1 MKRLIILRYSEIHLK
16 GGNRGFFEK
25 QLYDNTVK
33 AIEDIKATVSK
44 GGARYIVSDY
54 DVKDEKKLIS
64 RLNKVFGFN
73 WLSVALC
80 VENDVNN
87 ILETV
92 KEFQFSNCTFRVST
106 RRADKNFPVHSNELS
121 AMAGDIILKQNANAK
136 VDLENFEKELKI
148 DIRENGYTYLYLDDI
163 KCVGGMPVGT
173 AGKAICLLSGGIDSP
188 VASYKIAKRG
198 ATIFGV
204 HFYSYPYTSERAK
217 QKVVDLAKILSQY
230 CGKFKLILVS
240 FTKAQEE
247 IHKNCNSKFMITI
260 MRRIMMRIAESLAQ
274 KFKCKAIVTG
284 ESLGQVASQ
293 TMEGIMSS
301 NAVVK
306 MPVYRPLIGDDKN
319 DIIAVSK
326 NIGTFETSI
335 LPYEDCCTVFL
346 PRNPIIKPKLED
358 VEAEEAKLNIES
370 LVKDC
375 LNCIE
380 IIDITPYN

>member
-54 DVKDEKKLIS
+54 DNKDEKKLIS
-64 RLNKVFGFN
+64 RLTKVFGFN

-80 VENDVNN
+80 VENDVET

-92 KEFQFSNCTFRVST
+92 KEFQLSNCTFRVST

-198 ATIFGV
+198 AIIFGV
-204 HFYSYPYTSERAK
+204 HFHSYPYTSERAK

-230 CGKFKLILVS
+230 CGKFKLIFVS
-240 FTKAQEE
+240 FTKVQEE

-358 VEAEEAKLNIES
+358 VEAEEAKLNIEN